1 MSLTCIAIDDE
12 PRALTVI
19 RHYAQKIPF
28 LELVGE
34 FRSGL
39 DALVYLAEHPVDL
52 IFLDINM
59 PDLTGLEFLQS
70 LPQPPMVIFSTAY
83 SEYAVQSYE
92 WEAVDYLVKPV
103 EFGRFLKAVNRA
115 AAQLSLKQKMAAPKG
130 AGEPAREDFI
140 LVKSGPQ
147 TFHVRLADIR
157 YLEASGN
164 HVLVVTQEKKMI
176 TQCPLG
182 ELLQVLPPEQFYR
195 VHKSFIISL
204 KHLEVIE
211 RHQVQVAGTLI
222 PLGRL
227 FREAFLRA
235 YKK

>member
-1 MSLTCIAIDDE
+1 MTCIAIDDE

-39 DALVYLAEHPVDL
+39 DALAFLGERPVDL

-59 PDLTGLEFLQS
+59 PDLTGLEFLES
-70 LPQPPMVIFSTAY
+70 LPQPPMVVFSTAY

-115 AAQLSLKQKMAAPKG
+115 ASQLSLKQKTGTPKAAS
-130 AGEPAREDFI
+130 EPAQSDFI
-140 LVKSGPQ
+140 LIKSGTQ
-147 TFHVRLADIR
+147 TFHVRLADIL

-164 HVLVVTQEKKMI
+164 HVLVVTKEKKII
-176 TQCPLG
+176 TLCPLT
-182 ELLQVLPPEQFYR
+182 ELQQALPPEQFYR

-204 KHLEVIE
+204 KHLEVIK
-211 RHQVQVAGTLI
+211 RHQVQVAGTVI

-227 FREAFLRA
+227 FREEFLRA